1 MSVSELCQSC
11 ALCCNGA
18 LFSHVPVE
26 PEEVIALR
34 VLGVSSH
41 TRPDGT
47 VAMEQP
53 CTALQGNRCG
63 IYAQRPKRCHEFNCL
78 LAKALHE
85 GETTLNE
92 ALEIVREAKEKFA
105 APAQAHVTGRSLRDH
120 LAMYFVRRRAVFK
133 AKK

>member
-1 MSVSELCQSC
+1 MSVSALCQSC

-18 LFSHVPVE
+18 LFSHVPVD

-34 VLGVSSH
+34 VLGITSH

-53 CTALQGNRCG
+53 CAALEGTRCG
-63 IYAQRPKRCHEFNCL
+63 IYAQRPKRCRAFNCL
-78 LAKALHE
+78 LATALQE

-105 APAQAHVTGRSLRDH
+105 APAQAHLTGRSLRDH
-120 LAMYFVRRRAVFK
+120 LAMYFVRRRAAFK